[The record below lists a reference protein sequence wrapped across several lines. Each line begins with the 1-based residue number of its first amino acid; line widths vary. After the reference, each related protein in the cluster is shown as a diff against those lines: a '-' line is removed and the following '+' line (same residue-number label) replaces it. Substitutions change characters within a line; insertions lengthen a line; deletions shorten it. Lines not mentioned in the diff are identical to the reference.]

1 MIEPDTTSPVAL
13 DQLLGAWSLLSF
25 TAVFDNGDPDA
36 FPMGENPSGLI
47 FYTPDGHMAALL
59 TPGVRPPFASDVIT
73 DGSPDEYARAA
84 RTCVAYAGS
93 FTFDAAAA
101 TLTHHVEVSMFPNWV
116 GGDQVRQV
124 SLDGDLL
131 RVTSPGDDPD
141 RSPRS
146 VHQLTWRRL
155 G

>member
-1 MIEPDTTSPVAL
+1 MTGPDETPPVAL

-25 TAVFDNGDPDA
+25 TAVFDNGDPDVLL
-36 FPMGENPSGLI
+36 MGEDPSGLI
-47 FYTPDGHMAALL
+47 CYTPDGHMAALL
-59 TPGVRPPFASDVIT
+59 TPRVRTPFASDVIT

-84 RTCVAYAGS
+84 RTSVAYAGS

-101 TLTHHVEVSMFPNWV
+101 TLVHHVEVSVFPNWV

-131 RVTSPGDDPD
+131 RLTSTGDDPGAS
-141 RSPRS
+141 SPS
-146 VHQLTWRRL
+146 VHHLTWRRL